1 MPRGISLPVANNK
14 SDNDA
19 SFLLQSLEVLAHG
32 NPRASQVISAQPG
45 SHTLQQMMQSLT
57 LCHDTEKGLLT
68 LADMKVVVGMLHAV
82 HVCITVLPISKQ
94 GCHLVLPTVLELL
107 CMITTAHTTHDRRHQ
122 QQSTSLAAASSCV
135 SSR

>member
-57 LCHDTEKGLLT
+57 LWNQTYKGVLT
-68 LADMKVVVGMLHAV
+68 QTDMEIVVGILHAV
-82 HVCITVLPISKQ
+82 QVCMTVLPISKQ
-94 GCHLVLPTVLELL
+94 ACHLV
-107 CMITTAHTTHDRRHQ
+107 
-122 QQSTSLAAASSCV
+122 
-135 SSR
+135 